1 MTELSA
7 AGYPARLIAAV
18 SAWEAR
24 YDRVGRGGNQSE
36 LHRQMAERFGELA
49 PSRSAVSKWLRTMVP
64 PEPHYGEVL
73 ASILGVRPAWL
84 YFADGPM
91 SAVESEEERKK
102 REFLEEQARR
112 HPPASRREKADKGR
126 KTG

>member
-1 MTELSA
+1 MTELAA
-7 AGYPARLIAAV
+7 AGYPARLVAAI

-24 YDRVGRGGNQSE
+24 HDRVGRGGNQSE
-36 LHRQMAERFGELA
+36 LHRQMAERFGEQA

-73 ASILGVRPAWL
+73 ATILGVRPAWL

-91 SAVESEEERKK
+91 VEPSPLSIDDLPREPERPYVPPAP
-102 REFLEEQARR
+102 EQAARR
-112 HPPASRREKADKGR
+112 PRRA
-126 KTG
+126 